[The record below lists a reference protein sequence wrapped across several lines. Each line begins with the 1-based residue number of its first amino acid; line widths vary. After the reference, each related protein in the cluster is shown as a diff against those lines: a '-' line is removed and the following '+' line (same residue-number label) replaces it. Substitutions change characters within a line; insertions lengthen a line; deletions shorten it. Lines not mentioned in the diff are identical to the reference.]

1 MNRKNKWIIYGI
13 GLSLLLGGCMNM
25 DNANGNGVD
34 EKKNTQD
41 EVKDQYARVQDYKG
55 EGYFLNNG
63 DENDKIAESKRSEV
77 EKAVKDFFLEK
88 YKTEVK
94 VHNLVGNVDG
104 VTVFVESTGPV
115 HFYSYAIVPI
125 NKGTEEIMTKEV
137 RTQEGEVER
146 GIREGLYR
154 LIFEEE
160 FKNLDTYLEK
170 VVSEEDVVG
179 RTVESLQNVGG
190 SGSMT
195 PYYSMSSL
203 KSDEAIQPVYDLYM
217 EDHETAIDTLKK
229 AYEGD
234 SFNPDSL
241 RINIM
246 LFMEEKNVD
255 PSETVMKRV
264 VKDIEEMS
272 ALPKGTYRVA
282 VNDNGVHKE
291 SFEGFKDNSIEQ
303 EIIRNE

>member
-1 MNRKNKWIIYGI
+1 MNRKNKWIIFGI
-13 GLSLLLGGCMNM
+13 GLSLLLGGCM
-25 DNANGNGVD
+25 DNGVD
-34 EKKNTQD
+34 KKQA
-41 EVKDQYARVQDYKG
+41 EVKHQYARVQDYKG

-63 DENDKIAESKRSEV
+63 DENDQIAEAKRDEV
-77 EKAVKDFFLEK
+77 ENAVKGFFLKE
-88 YKTEVK
+88 YKAEVK

-125 NKGTEEIMTKEV
+125 NQGMEEIMTKEV

-160 FKNLDTYLEK
+160 FKNLDAYLEK

-203 KSDEAIQPVYDLYM
+203 KSDDAIKPVYNLYM
-217 EDHETAIDTLKK
+217 EDHETAGTILKK
-229 AYEGD
+229 AYDGD
-234 SFNPDSL
+234 SFDPDSL

-246 LFMEEKNVD
+246 LFMEEENVG
-255 PSETVMKRV
+255 PSEEIMKRV
-264 VKDIEEMS
+264 VKEIKEMS

-282 VNDNGVHKE
+282 INDNGVHKE

-303 EIIRNE
+303 EMIRNE

>member
-1 MNRKNKWIIYGI
+1 MNRKKKWIIYGI
-13 GLSLLLGGCMNM
+13 GLSLLLGGCMDM
-25 DNANGNGVD
+25 DNANGNGED
-34 EKKNTQD
+34 EIQA
-41 EVKDQYARVQDYKG
+41 EVRDQYARVKEYEG

-63 DENDKIAESKRSEV
+63 DENDQIADAKRDEV
-77 EKAVKDFFLEK
+77 EKAVKDFFLKE

-94 VHNLVGNVDG
+94 VHNLVGNADG
-104 VTVFVESTGPV
+104 VTVFVESTGQV
-115 HFYSYAIVPI
+115 HFYSYAMVPI
-125 NKGTEEIMTKEV
+125 NPGTKEIMTKEV

-154 LIFEEE
+154 LILEEE
-160 FKNLDTYLEK
+160 FKNLDSYLEK
-170 VVSEEDVVG
+170 VVSEEAVVG

-195 PYYSMSSL
+195 PYYFMSSL
-203 KSDEAIQPVYDLYM
+203 NSDKAIKPVYNLYM
-217 EDHETAIDTLKK
+217 EDHETAGTILKK
-229 AYEGD
+229 AYDGE

-246 LFMEEKNVD
+246 LFMEEENVD
-255 PSETVMKRV
+255 PSEEIMKRV
-264 VKDIEEMS
+264 VKEIKEKS

-282 VNDNGVHKE
+282 INDNGVHKE

-303 EIIRNE
+303 EMIRNE

>member
-63 DENDKIAESKRSEV
+63 DENDKIAEAKREEV

-125 NKGTEEIMTKEV
+125 DQGTEEIMSKEV
-137 RTQEGEVER
+137 STQEGEVER

-154 LIFEEE
+154 LVFEKE

-217 EDHETAIDTLKK
+217 EDHGTTIDTLKK
-229 AYEGD
+229 AYYGD

-255 PSETVMKRV
+255 PSEKVMKRV

-282 VNDNGVHKE
+282 INDNGVHKE